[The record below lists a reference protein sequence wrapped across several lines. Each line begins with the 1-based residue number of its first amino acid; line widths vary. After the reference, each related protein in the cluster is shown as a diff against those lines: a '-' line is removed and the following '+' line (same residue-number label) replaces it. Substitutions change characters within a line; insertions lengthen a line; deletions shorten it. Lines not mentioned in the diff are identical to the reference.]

1 MAAEPLPNVGFR
13 AMRFVLGDEGAG
25 SPSGGHLFNII
36 RTNDPLWTLS
46 CETLPLREPDVQK
59 VLAWKERRR
68 GSLRSVLGVQNVI
81 CRPRAHAALA
91 NALPART
98 SGTVT
103 VINGNAIT
111 FGGVHAGLVLAP
123 DDMIGLKFNDFRA
136 LCRVQTVNSPT
147 ANSRTVTVEP
157 IPPNYA
163 AKVGA
168 TVIFENP
175 SLVMRLIPNSFTPP
189 SGNMPVMSWQLV
201 ESIV

>member
-1 MAAEPLPNVGFR
+1 MAAEALPDVGFR

-25 SPSGGHLFNII
+25 SASGGHLFNII
-36 RTNDPLWTLS
+36 RTNDPIWTLN
-46 CETLPLREPDVQK
+46 CETLPLRELDIQK

-91 NALPART
+91 SATPART
-98 SGTVT
+98 IGTIT
-103 VINGNAIT
+103 VVNGNAIT
-111 FGGVHAGLVLAP
+111 FGGVHAGLVLAA

-136 LCRVQTVNSPT
+136 LCRIQTVNSPT

-157 IPPNYA
+157 IPPDYA

-168 TVIFENP
+168 SVIFEKP
-175 SLVMRLIPNSFTPP
+175 SLVMRLVPNSFTPP
-189 SGNMPVMSWQLV
+189 TGNLAVMSWQLV